1 MPTPDDHVG
10 VTDAADAEPVA
21 VAFVSSYGG
30 LGGAEIYLER
40 LLSDLAHGWI
50 GSVTLLGDGPL
61 VGRLGR
67 LGVHADVIPTGSSFP
82 AMLRSSWRLRRRLL
96 ASRPVVVHANGLKA
110 ALATAVAAAGTRLQ
124 VVWVRHDFSFEG
136 WRARALAR
144 RCAAVICVSDALTG
158 TFQGRLGH
166 RVHVVRTGSPDW
178 SIERGTAHRRLSE
191 FLGDRTGEPVVSL
204 VAHLVPGKGH
214 LELVEIAPELI
225 RRLPD
230 ARILFVGGE
239 ATGDYGASY
248 VSKLR
253 GRIVEIGVE
262 DHIEFVGHRDDVLT
276 FIAGSDLVV
285 IPSLTSDGT
294 QTEGF
299 PLVGLE
305 SLAVGT
311 PVVAYSVGG
320 LPELVGDCGYLV
332 HPGDRKG
339 LLEAI
344 VRVATDRSGSEQRS
358 ARGRDRVRARFSMA
372 GMIDGLQEVYGLLE
386 RT

>member
-1 MPTPDDHVG
+1 MPMLDDDVG
-10 VTDAADAEPVA
+10 VTDAADAEPDA

-40 LLSDLAHGWI
+40 LLSNLERGWI

-61 VGRLGR
+61 VDRLRRLGFR
-67 LGVHADVIPTGSSFP
+67 VDVIPTGSSLL
-82 AMLRSSWRLRRRLL
+82 AMLRSSWKLRRGLL
-96 ASRPVVVHANGLKA
+96 LSHRAVVHANGLKA
-110 ALATAVAAAGTRLQ
+110 ALASVVAATGTRLQ

-136 WRARALAR
+136 WRARVLAR
-144 RCAAVICVSDALTG
+144 RCAAVVCVSDALTR

-178 SIERGTAHRRLSE
+178 SIERDSARRQLSA
-191 FLGDRTGEPVVSL
+191 FLGDRNGEPVVSL

-214 LELVEIAPELI
+214 LELVEIAPELV

-248 VSKLR
+248 VARLR
-253 GRIVEIGVE
+253 GRIEEIGVG
-262 DHIEFVGHRDDVLT
+262 DHIEFIGHRDDVLT

-285 IPSLTSDGT
+285 IPSLTSDGS

-311 PVVAYSVGG
+311 PLVAYSVGG

>member
-1 MPTPDDHVG
+1 MLDDPVG

-40 LLSDLAHGWI
+40 LLSDLEHGWI

-61 VGRLGR
+61 VGRLRR
-67 LGVHADVIPTGSSFP
+67 LGIRVDVIPTGSRFP
-82 AMLRSSWRLRRRLL
+82 GMLRSSWRLRRRLI
-96 ASRPVVVHANGLKA
+96 ASRAVVVHANGLKA
-110 ALATAVAAAGTRLQ
+110 ALATAVGATGTRLQ

-144 RCAAVICVSDALTG
+144 RCASVVCVSDALTR
-158 TFQGRLGH
+158 TFEGRVGR
-166 RVHVVRTGSPDW
+166 RVHVVRTGLPD
-178 SIERGTAHRRLSE
+178 SNIERSAASRRLSE
-191 FLGDRTGEPVVSL
+191 FLGDRSGEPLVSL

-239 ATGDYGASY
+239 AAGSYGASY
-248 VSKLR
+248 VEKLR
-253 GRIVEIGVE
+253 GRIEEIGVGNR
-262 DHIEFVGHRDDVLT
+262 IEFIGYREDVLT

-285 IPSLTSDGT
+285 IPSLANDGA

-305 SLAVGT
+305 SLALGT
-311 PVVAYSVGG
+311 PLVAYSVGG
-320 LPELVGDCGYLV
+320 LPELAGDCGYLV
-332 HPGDRKG
+332 SPGDRKG

-344 VRVATDRSGSEQRS
+344 VRVVVDRSESGQRS
-358 ARGRDRVRARFSMA
+358 ARGRERVRARFSME
-372 GMIDGLQEVYGLLE
+372 GMIGGLQQVYRLLE
-386 RT
+386 RR